1 MTLPNNTHKNWA
13 VTAFINRFALTC
25 LLASTAV
32 LTACIGTGG
41 GGPGDIHDFSAR
53 SFVLPGSFSLEASTS
68 TDGAPLS
75 SVALRYLNSIN
86 FQGYQRAGE
95 VFGYTVLGDFN
106 NDPGLGA
113 DDGVLIIQTRGEDGA
128 GGHVFAGRF
137 ETTDVGAELA
147 LSEATPTATFRGE
160 ATVVLVHARNGGLF
174 GTNDSL
180 RGRLDF
186 TNLELTANFDGNTLT
201 GSGSNP
207 SGERLSVDG
216 RFNGKSI
223 TGNVTATFVNPD
235 ILEARA
241 NQNTITSNL
250 TGQIGEHGA
259 VGAFNSHLARGRPSD
274 YALAGGFVV
283 KPIPAS
289 P

>member
-1 MTLPNNTHKNWA
+1 MTPPNNNDKNKA
-13 VTAFINRFALTC
+13 ITAFINRFALIC
-25 LLASTAV
+25 LIASGAV
-32 LTACIGTGG
+32 LTACGG
-41 GGPGDIHDFSAR
+41 KDSAESRYDFSSR
-53 SFVLPGSFSLEASTS
+53 SFVLNGDLSLQASTAS
-68 TDGAPLS
+68 GAGLS
-75 SVALRYLNSIN
+75 DVAFRYLTRIS
-86 FQGYQRAGE
+86 FQGYERAGT
-95 VFGYTVLGDFN
+95 VFGTKIQGDFN
-106 NDPGLGA
+106 NVPGLGA
-113 DDGVLIIQTRGEDGA
+113 DDGVLIIETRGEDGA

-147 LSEATPTATFRGE
+147 LSEATPVATFRGE
-160 ATVVLVHARNGGLF
+160 AIVVLVHARRGGLF
-174 GTNDSL
+174 RTNDSL
-180 RGRLDF
+180 RSSMDF
-186 TNLELTANFDGNTLT
+186 TNLELTANFAGNTLT

-223 TGNVTATFVNPD
+223 TGSVTATFVNSD
-235 ILEARA
+235 VLEARA
-241 NQNTITSNL
+241 NQNTISSNL